1 METKT
6 KQFIICIA
14 LPLAT
19 GALSSFLTKDDMAAL
34 RDAEK
39 PALYPPEFIFPI
51 VWTVLFFLMGI
62 ASYRVIRAHKKN
74 DTAIYRVRIAIAY
87 FVLQLAVNFLWPF
100 VFFHYQAYW
109 LAFALLIV
117 LIYVVLRTYHAFSA
131 IDRFAGYYLLPYL
144 VWLAFAGYLNVG
156 VAMLN

>member
-1 METKT
+1 MVFADRLPTNYT
-6 KQFIICIA
+6 FTRTHPNSPLSNRSFMSLYNTSLIIF
-14 LPLAT
+14 P
-19 GALSSFLTKDDMAAL
+19 
-34 RDAEK
+34 EV
-39 PALYPPEFIFPI
+39 PALQKIR
-51 VWTVLFFLMGI
+51 L

-87 FVLQLAVNFLWPF
+87 YVLQLAVNFLWPF